1 MRNRQKSGRRS
12 ARAIEMSKVLH
23 ELEHSGLGVAAFA
36 RQRGIPVS
44 TLTWWRSMSRRGKAS
59 SGRSRRGR
67 APRLVEVIGSSR
79 EADRSGGGFE
89 VTLGG
94 GQTVRVPMR
103 FDGEAL
109 RELIRTLE
117 GPC

>member
-1 MRNRQKSGRRS
+1 MRSRQKSGKRS
-12 ARAIEMSKVLH
+12 ARAIEMSKVLGQ
-23 ELEHSGLGVAAFA
+23 LDQSGLGVAAFA

-44 TLTWWRSMSRRGKAS
+44 TLRWWRSMRRRGEPSRRG
-59 SGRSRRGR
+59 RRRGR
-67 APRLVEVIGSSR
+67 APRLVEVIESRQGVGGS
-79 EADRSGGGFE
+79 EEGFE

-94 GQTVRVPMR
+94 GRTVRVPVR